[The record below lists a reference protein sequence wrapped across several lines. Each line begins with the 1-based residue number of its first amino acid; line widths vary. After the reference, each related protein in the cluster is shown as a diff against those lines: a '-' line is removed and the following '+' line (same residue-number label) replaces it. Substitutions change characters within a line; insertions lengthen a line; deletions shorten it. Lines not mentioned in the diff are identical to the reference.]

1 MEEARAVDR
10 TAMVAK
16 YMMADVV
23 VMMMLVGL
31 WVELAVYKL
40 GWASKSHTCG

>member
-16 YMMADVV
+16 CMMADVV

>member
-23 VMMMLVGL
+23 VMMLVGL

>member
-23 VMMMLVGL
+23 VMMLVGL
-31 WVELAVYKL
+31 WVD
-40 GWASKSHTCG
+40 

>member
-10 TAMVAK
+10 TAIVAK

-23 VMMMLVGL
+23 VKMLVGL

>member
-23 VMMMLVGL
+23 VKMLVGL

-40 GWASKSHTCG
+40 GWASKSHNCG